1 MSAVETR
8 LVGTLLIRRYLNV
21 WVSSLLWGG
30 VPGRIFDLAA
40 ANKITIYTS
49 EPILTDVEEIL
60 GRKKFQSKINALNTT
75 VKELLS
81 IVKQL
86 SHSYIITS
94 VEVSQVRDPDDTV
107 ILATALSPNAKA
119 IVTGDLDLLV
129 LIEFNEIPI
138 LTPQSFLSRYFSDK
152 W

>member
-1 MSAVETR
+1 MRVV
-8 LVGTLLIRRYLNV
+8 LDVNV
-21 WVSSLLWGG
+21 WVSGLLWRG

-49 EPILTDVEEIL
+49 EPILADVEEIL
-60 GRKKFQSKINALNTT
+60 ARNKFQSKINALNTT

-81 IVKQL
+81 TVEQL
-86 SHSYIITS
+86 SYSCIITS
-94 VEVSQVRDPDDTV
+94 LEVSQLRDPDDTV
-107 ILATALSPNAKA
+107 ILATALSANAKA

-138 LTPQSFLSRYFSDK
+138 LTPQDFLSRYFSDK
-152 W
+152 